1 MKNIFK
7 NLTLLFA
14 LLIAASFTAGAQN
27 SSKTEKV
34 SAVKQETAQQ
44 APAAEKFFNMAL
56 LDEKRNAAED
66 AHAVYSQAAPDKSD
80 ALHTEYQKAKRSY
93 IVELERQM
101 SVYDSATET
110 GQKIRTE
117 LRRVSV
123 AD

>member
-7 NLTLLFA
+7 NFTLLFA

-34 SAVKQETAQQ
+34 SVVKQETAQQ

-66 AHAVYSQAAPDKSD
+66 AHAVYSQAAPDKSA

-93 IVELERQM
+93 IAELERQM